1 MIQDTLQS
9 IGLPCAYSHFRKPVN
24 PPFLVYLGNGQTTF
38 GADNTWHYTN
48 NEYQIEYYFTEKTK
62 QMKKP
67 SKRHSSEMAL
77 IMTRAKM
84 PTSKV
89 RVSSLF
95 ITTYRRNA

>member
-48 NEYQIEYYFTEKTK
+48 NEYQIEYYFTEKNEANEK
-62 QMKKP
+62 AIEEALLRDGFNYDK
-67 SKRHSSEMAL
+67 SEDAY
-77 IMTRAKM
+77 IE
-84 PTSKV
+84 SEG
-89 RVSSLF
+89 LF
-95 ITTYRRNA
+95 VIYYYV